1 MRRFIL
7 TILAIL
13 PLLAGCSDKGKVIP
27 GEDFSEIFVDMFL
40 ADQWLRDHPS
50 YRDKADTTL
59 FFEPIFRKYGYSFK
73 DYNASLDF
81 YAGDTDLLTEI
92 TTAAALK
99 LNEMKEH
106 YEALVEH
113 NREVRLE
120 NERLMVDY
128 TEMDFTSDSLVW
140 RGGKVLWPELIVQE
154 RTDTLYKTG
163 VETAEEHQGEPV
175 ILEQSES
182 IKVEFSEPAP
192 RFEKEIKMI
201 N

>member
-1 MRRFIL
+1 
-7 TILAIL
+7 
-13 PLLAGCSDKGKVIP
+13 
-27 GEDFSEIFVDMFL
+27 
-40 ADQWLRDHPS
+40 
-50 YRDKADTTL
+50 
-59 FFEPIFRKYGYSFK
+59 
-73 DYNASLDF
+73 
-81 YAGDTDLLTEI
+81 
-92 TTAAALK
+92 
-99 LNEMKEH
+99 MKEH

-154 RTDTLYKTG
+154 RTDTLDKTG